1 MFSLICIYIYLIS
14 IYFQEVIQVAF
25 NNYIY
30 NKIVKKKKEEEVE
43 ERKEGR
49 KEDQGKEKIN
59 MAVTIHQLCNDKV

>member
-1 MFSLICIYIYLIS
+1 M
-14 IYFQEVIQVAF
+14 AF